1 MLYNDKYH
9 WLLIEDYAL
18 HVSAGMMRPQQQL
31 HLMDTSTDTDRDTD
45 TDELEPIES
54 LMETLNFYMNTELT
68 LAKRTPQDASYSLY
82 DVWYVLGGWRGAVSG
97 TARNSCQ
104 LYLLLTC
111 CY

>member
-1 MLYNDKYH
+1 MHIECSAATICKASAKMLYNDKYH

-18 HVSAGMMRPQQQL
+18 HVSAGVMRPQQQL
-31 HLMDTSTDTDRDTD
+31 HLMDTSTDTD

-82 DVWYVLGGWRGAVSG
+82 DIWYVMWGVG
-97 TARNSCQ
+97 TVC
-104 LYLLLTC
+104 LWHC
-111 CY
+111 